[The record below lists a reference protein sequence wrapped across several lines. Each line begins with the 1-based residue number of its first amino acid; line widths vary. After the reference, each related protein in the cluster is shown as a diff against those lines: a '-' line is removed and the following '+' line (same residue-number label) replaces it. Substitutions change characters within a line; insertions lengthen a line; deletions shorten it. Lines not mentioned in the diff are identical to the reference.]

1 MENKLKDLETLPY
14 LDKQIYL
21 KRLFGIVLFL
31 VPSLLGFSQDAQF
44 SQYFKAPLYLN
55 PAFAGTTKQHRL
67 NVNYRNQWPELPKA
81 FASYLFS
88 YDLNVDKYNSGFG
101 LLINTNTAGSAG
113 FRSSS
118 IGYVYSYKIRMGD
131 WVASP
136 GISFT
141 YGHRDVDFQRLIF
154 GDQLEFNGP
163 TVDDAAQKFE
173 PINYFDFSSGFILYN
188 KSFWFGY
195 SIHHMNEPNFS
206 LIDEYSIL
214 PKKHSIHSGITI
226 PLYNGPFKKA
236 RISYLAPSVIFK
248 KQGEFTQ
255 LDFGST
261 LVYDPVS
268 FGLWY
273 RGIPFN
279 KNVSGKIDHDA
290 MIAVVSMK
298 HKTLEFGYSYDV
310 TLSGLGTATGG
321 AHEIS
326 ISYLFST
333 KQIKNNHKPQ
343 KFIPCPAFYDE
354 GLF

>member
-1 MENKLKDLETLPY
+1 MENKLNKLVTLLYSNKITGYKY
-14 LDKQIYL
+14 LFVI
-21 KRLFGIVLFL
+21 IVC
-31 VPSLLGFSQDAQF
+31 LLSVVEGFSQDTQF
-44 SQYFKAPLYLN
+44 SQYFKAPLILN
-55 PAFAGTTKQHRL
+55 PAFAGATKHQRL

-81 FASYLFS
+81 FASYAFS

-101 LLINTNTAGSAG
+101 LLVTTNRAGSAG

-118 IGYVYSYKIRMGD
+118 VGYAYSYKIRMGN

-136 GISFT
+136 GLSFT
-141 YGHRDVDFQRLIF
+141 YGYRDIDFQRLVF

-173 PINYFDFSSGFILYN
+173 SISYFDFSSGFILYN
-188 KSFWFGY
+188 KSFWIGY
-195 SIHHMNEPNFS
+195 AMHHMNEPNFS
-206 LIDEYSIL
+206 FLDGQSLL
-214 PKKHSIHSGITI
+214 PRKHSIHSGITI
-226 PLYNGPFKKA
+226 PLYNGPFNRA

-273 RGIPFN
+273 RGIPFK
-279 KNVSGKIDHDA
+279 KNPSGRPDHDA
-290 MIAVVSMK
+290 LVGVVTMK
-298 HKTLEFGYSYDV
+298 VKDLEFGYSYDI

-326 ISYLFST
+326 LSYLLNT
-333 KQIKNNHKPQ
+333 RQIRNNHKPQ
-343 KFIPCPAFYDE
+343 KRIPCPVFYDE